1 MKKKKE
7 KTFFNAT
14 LVTNKGL
21 LVKDVFAN
29 NPEEVI
35 PYLTR
40 RYGLKEVTH
49 CVISVGENIYKQ
61 NAWPS
66 SSMFDLKRLR
76 CFNFLCE
83 EN

>member
-1 MKKKKE
+1 MHTE
-7 KTFFNAT
+7 TLFNAT

-35 PYLTR
+35 QYLTR

-49 CVISVGENIYKQ
+49 FVISAGENIYK
-61 NAWPS
+61 
-66 SSMFDLKRLR
+66 
-76 CFNFLCE
+76 
-83 EN
+83 

>member
-7 KTFFNAT
+7 KTLFNAI

-49 CVISVGENIYKQ
+49 FVISVGENIYK
-61 NAWPS
+61 
-66 SSMFDLKRLR
+66 
-76 CFNFLCE
+76 
-83 EN
+83 

>member
-35 PYLTR
+35 SYLTR

-49 CVISVGENIYKQ
+49 FVISVGENIYK
-61 NAWPS
+61 
-66 SSMFDLKRLR
+66 
-76 CFNFLCE
+76 
-83 EN
+83 